1 VHNVRSAGGRMTR
14 MERGQASSV
23 HTVFRSLSTP
33 PTCPSVTPLRESA
46 LLRSVLSAAVT
57 NHPNRFTFGGVIA
70 ECVKT
75 VFAP

>member
-1 VHNVRSAGGRMTR
+1 MNGERPREYMLALRGSLRSHSMPVTF
-14 MERGQASSV
+14 EV
-23 HTVFRSLSTP
+23 STP
-33 PTCPSVTPLRESA
+33 PTTPSPTRLCESA
-46 LLRSVLSAAVT
+46 LLSSDLTVAVT